1 MAESSMKKAGDIIKK
16 DRISELP
23 RNVQET
29 ILCFLPIEE
38 AVRTSILS
46 KNWRHCWTMMPH
58 LIFDG
63 GFYERMVDKLGYHS
77 CTELMAYRCVSV
89 INKTILL
96 HRGPVVKFS
105 VSIPPNECD
114 AQIFHDYI
122 DQWIPVLS
130 SKGVK
135 ELMLEDLELQE
146 VTAHHFSSLD
156 LTYLRLL
163 SVWFPYKPNFGR
175 FAYLTNLELVDA
187 TSHFGQDVFDCPVLE
202 KLTLI
207 LCPGLYHSNFR
218 APNLSCL
225 RQIYREIN
233 SEIPYVGLDNLKD
246 YSFML
251 LQPGPLL
258 AKTSNVVKYL
268 GGLHKIEKFSIAR
281 EFVQDA
287 TRTLRS
293 NRMAE
298 SSVRKIGRI
307 EKDRISEL
315 PQNVRATI
323 LCFMPIQ
330 DAVRTSILSKKWR
343 YCWTMMPHLIF
354 DEKFV
359 DGIWGKLGYVDDDD
373 LMAYKFVSRIN
384 KIILLHKGPILK
396 FSLYIP
402 HYNCDAQ
409 IVHDF
414 IDQWIPLL
422 SVKGTKEVIL
432 EDYDC
437 RHAMAHHFS
446 SLDLTHLRL
455 LGVGFHYKPTF
466 GRFTHLKN
474 LKLVEAHYHESYRFK
489 QNIFDCPVLEK
500 LSLILCYGL
509 FHTNFHAPNLNC
521 LHQVYRVATPEI
533 PYAGLENLTEYSFLL
548 YRLGML
554 KESKTSNV
562 VKYLGS
568 LHKIEK
574 FSIARYSLKA
584 KDCESDEDCDDEDCY
599 GEKDLKN
606 YQIEDSE
613 GFTTTG
619 HLQIVSFSY
628 FRGLKAELELVKFV
642 LAHSPLLKTMFI
654 HRDVSIG
661 SGVALKMTEEM
672 LQYPRASTIAQI
684 KHLECGVK
692 IDAFDYELLS
702 GMGYS

>member
-1 MAESSMKKAGDIIKK
+1 MAESSMRKAGDIIKK

-46 KNWRHCWTMMPH
+46 KNWRHCWTTMPH

-96 HRGPVVKFS
+96 HRGPVLKFS
-105 VSIPPNECD
+105 LSIPGSECD

-130 SKGVK
+130 SKGMK
-135 ELMLEDLELQE
+135 ELMLEDLRLQE
-146 VTAHHFSSLD
+146 DTSYHFSSLD

-163 SVWFPYKPNFGR
+163 SVWFPYKPKFGR

-281 EFVQDA
+281 EFVQYLADGGCPN
-287 TRTLRS
+287 RLSTL
-293 NRMAE
+293 
-298 SSVRKIGRI
+298 
-307 EKDRISEL
+307 
-315 PQNVRATI
+315 
-323 LCFMPIQ
+323 LCYLK
-330 DAVRTSILSKKWR
+330 TL
-343 YCWTMMPHLIF
+343 
-354 DEKFV
+354 
-359 DGIWGKLGYVDDDD
+359 YVSD
-373 LMAYKFVSRIN
+373 IN
-384 KIILLHKGPILK
+384 
-396 FSLYIP
+396 
-402 HYNCDAQ
+402 
-409 IVHDF
+409 
-414 IDQWIPLL
+414 
-422 SVKGTKEVIL
+422 
-432 EDYDC
+432 
-437 RHAMAHHFS
+437 
-446 SLDLTHLRL
+446 
-455 LGVGFHYKPTF
+455 
-466 GRFTHLKN
+466 FTHLPEVSC
-474 LKLVEAHYHESYRFK
+474 L
-489 QNIFDCPVLEK
+489 
-500 LSLILCYGL
+500 LCMIRS
-509 FHTNFHAPNLNC
+509 APNLC
-521 LHQVYRVATPEI
+521 KLY
-533 PYAGLENLTEYSFLL
+533 LL
-548 YRLGML
+548 
-554 KESKTSNV
+554 
-562 VKYLGS
+562 
-568 LHKIEK
+568 
-574 FSIARYSLKA
+574 ARYCDNCSE
-584 KDCESDEDCDDEDCY
+584 KDCYC
-599 GEKDLKN
+599 EKDLEY

-613 GFTTTG
+613 DCTTTC
-619 HLQIVSFSY
+619 HLEVVTFSY
-628 FRGLKAELELVKFV
+628 FKGLKAELELVKFI
-642 LAHSPLLKTMFI
+642 LAHSPLLKTMYI
-654 HRDVSIG
+654 HRSESIK
-661 SGVALKMTEEM
+661 SDVALTMTEEI

-684 KHLECGVK
+684 RHLKRLVEKKCVE
-692 IDAFDYELLS
+692 IDDFDTESWY
-702 GMGYS
+702 GYFE